1 MKSLSTKLGVVIVNG
16 LAIFY
21 YAEIGG
27 VDWKY
32 YGLWKSIFDY
42 RPDSHGAEDYLG
54 LCKEIIKRE

>member
-1 MKSLSTKLGVVIVNG
+1 MKSLSTKLGVVLVNG

-32 YGLWKSIFDY
+32 YGLWE
-42 RPDSHGAEDYLG
+42 GYL
-54 LCKEIIKRE
+54 